1 MLPFGLAALNIRET
15 LGMPIDGL
23 TDSGAQEGLSSLRP
37 AIAGTRHMAVAGHY
51 LAAHAAFQVLE
62 AGGNA
67 IDAGCAGGIALG
79 VLQSELVNVAGVAPI
94 IIYLAESQEVVT
106 ISGLGTWPRAAD
118 LEVFRREHDGHVPE
132 GILRT
137 VVPAAPDAW
146 ITALERFGTMTFADV
161 VAAAI
166 RFASEGFVM
175 YPLMA
180 DLIRA
185 NEEKY
190 RRWDANADIYL
201 PGGKPPEV
209 GDMFL
214 QSDLGR
220 TLQYMAD
227 EEMAAAGKGRE
238 AGLQAARDAFYKGDI
253 AATIVKFQEEN
264 GGWLS
269 ADDLADFRV
278 GVEPPVSIDYKG
290 MRVYAC
296 GPWCQGPALLQA
308 LRLLDGF
315 DLNVMG
321 HNSPAYVHTLIEAIK
336 LSFADRHHYYGDPR
350 FVNVPMEG
358 LLSDG
363 YTQRRRGLIRKDEA
377 WPDMPPGGDPS
388 AMAAIGPH
396 HGGPTHTG
404 GHMPADAAQAPCLD
418 TSYVCVTDRH
428 GNVFSATPSDT
439 STDAPVVPGTGLCP
453 SSRGSQSW
461 TDPEHASSVAPGKRP
476 RLTPNPALAI
486 REGEFMMPFGT
497 PGGDVQVQAMLQC
510 FLNVVQWEMNPQQA
524 IEAPRFATYSF
535 PDSFEPHGNQPAKVK
550 LESRHEEATATTL
563 ASYGHDV
570 DWWPDWTWR
579 AGSVC
584 MIRKDMQTG
593 THTGGAD
600 PRRPA
605 YAVGW

>member
-1 MLPFGLAALNIRET
+1 
-15 LGMPIDGL
+15 MPIDGL
-23 TDSGAQEGLSSLRP
+23 TDSGSQEGPITLRP

-51 LAAHAAFQVLE
+51 LAAHAAFEVLE

-94 IIYLAESQEVVT
+94 IIYLADSREVVT
-106 ISGLGTWPRAAD
+106 ISGLGTWPAATD
-118 LEVFRREHDGHVPE
+118 PEVFRREHDGHVPE

-146 ITALERFGTMTFADV
+146 ITALRRYGSMSFSDV
-161 VAAAI
+161 AAAAI

-190 RRWDANADIYL
+190 RRWDDNAAIYL
-201 PGGKPPEV
+201 PGGSPPNV
-209 GDMFL
+209 GDLFV

-227 EEMAAAGKGRE
+227 EETAAAGRGRD
-238 AGLQAARDAFYKGDI
+238 AGLQAAHDAFYKGDI
-253 AATIVKFQEEN
+253 AAAIVRFHEEN
-264 GGWLS
+264 GGLLR
-269 ADDLADFRV
+269 APDLANFES
-278 GVEPPVSIDYKG
+278 GIEPPVSIDYRG
-290 MRVYAC
+290 TRVYAC
-296 GPWCQGPALLQA
+296 GPWCQGPALPQA

-315 DLNVMG
+315 DLGAMG
-321 HNSPAYVHTLIEAIK
+321 HNSPAYIHTLIEAIK
-336 LSFADRHHYYGDPR
+336 LAFADRHHYYGDPR
-350 FVNVPMEG
+350 FVKVPMDA
-358 LLSDG
+358 LLSEA
-363 YTQRRRGLIRKDEA
+363 YAERRRELIRPDEA

-388 AMAAIGPH
+388 AVAAI
-396 HGGPTHTG
+396 GPTHTG
-404 GHMPADAAQAPCLD
+404 GHIPADAAQMPALD

-439 STDAPVVPGTGLCP
+439 SNDAPVVPGTGLCP

-461 TDPEHASSVAPGKRP
+461 ADPDHAASVVPGKRP

-486 REGEFMMPFGT
+486 RENEFVMPFGT

-510 FLNVVQWEMNPQQA
+510 FLNVVQWGMNPQQA

-535 PDSFEPHGNQPAKVK
+535 PDSFEPHGNQPAKIK
-550 LESRHEEATATTL
+550 LESRIEETTASVL
-563 ASYGHDV
+563 ESYGHDV
-570 DWWPDWTWR
+570 DMWPDWTWR

-584 MIRKDMQTG
+584 MIHKEWDTG
-593 THTGGAD
+593 IHTGGAD
-600 PRRPA
+600 ARRPA
-605 YAVGW
+605 YAIGW

>member
-1 MLPFGLAALNIRET
+1 MAIGEF
-15 LGMPIDGL
+15 
-23 TDSGAQEGLSSLRP
+23 TDTSAQEDPFTLRP

-51 LAAHAAFQVLE
+51 LAAHAAFEVLE

-94 IIYLAESQEVVT
+94 IIYLAKSQEVIT
-106 ISGLGTWPRAAD
+106 ISGLGSWPAATD
-118 LEVFRREHDGHVPE
+118 PELFRREHDGHVPE

-146 ITALERFGTMTFADV
+146 ITALERYGTMSFADV
-161 VAAAI
+161 TSAAI

-175 YPLMA
+175 YPLMSN
-180 DLIRA
+180 LIRA
-185 NEEKY
+185 KEEKY
-190 RRWDANADIYL
+190 RRWDANAAIYL

-209 GDMFL
+209 GDLFV

-227 EEMAAAGKGRE
+227 EETAAAGQGRE
-238 AGLQAARDAFYKGDI
+238 AGLQAARNAFYKGDI
-253 AATIVKFQEEN
+253 AATIVKYHEEN

-269 ADDLADFRV
+269 APDLADFKV
-278 GVEPPVSIDYKG
+278 GIEPPVSIDYKG
-290 MRVYAC
+290 TRVYAC
-296 GPWCQGPALLQA
+296 GPWCQGPALPQA

-315 DLNVMG
+315 DLGAMG
-321 HNSPAYVHTLIEAIK
+321 HNSPAYIHTLTEAIK
-336 LSFADRHHYYGDPR
+336 LVFADRHHYYGDPR
-350 FVNVPMEG
+350 FVDVPLDD
-358 LLSDG
+358 LLSDE
-363 YTQRRRGLIRKDEA
+363 YTARRRELIRPDEA
-377 WPDMPPGGDPS
+377 WPDMPPGGNPS
-388 AMAAIGPH
+388 AMAAIGPRH
-396 HGGPTHTG
+396 FGGPI
-404 GHMPADAAQAPCLD
+404 PADAAQMPALD
-418 TSYVCVTDRH
+418 TSYVCITDRH

-439 STDAPVVPGTGLCP
+439 SNDAPVIPGTGLCP

-461 TDPEHASSVAPGKRP
+461 TDPGHAASVAPGKRP

-486 REGEFMMPFGT
+486 RDGEFIMPIGT

-510 FLNVVQWEMNPQQA
+510 FLNVVQWGMNPQMA

-535 PDSFEPHGNQPAKVK
+535 PDSFEPHGNQPGKLK
-550 LESRHEEATATTL
+550 LEGRIPVATATTL
-563 ASYGHDV
+563 ESYGHDV
-570 DWWPDWTWR
+570 DMWPDWTWR

-584 MIRKDMQTG
+584 MIRKDLG
-593 THTGGAD
+593 SGIHTSGAD
-600 PRRPA
+600 ARRPA

>member
-1 MLPFGLAALNIRET
+1 
-15 LGMPIDGL
+15 MPIDGL
-23 TDSGAQEGLSSLRP
+23 TESGAREGLSTLRP
-37 AIAGTRHMAVAGHY
+37 AVAGTRHMAVAGHY
-51 LAAHAAFQVLE
+51 LAAHAAFDVLE

-94 IIYLAESQEVVT
+94 IMYLAKSCEVVT
-106 ISGLGTWPRAAD
+106 ISGLGTWPGATDPD
-118 LEVFRREHDGHVPE
+118 LFRRRHASRVPE

-146 ITALERFGTMTFADV
+146 ITALERYGTMSFAEV
-161 VAAAI
+161 AAAAI

-175 YPLMA
+175 YPLMS

-190 RRWDANADIYL
+190 RRWSSNAEIYL
-201 PGGKPPEV
+201 PGGKPPAV
-209 GDMFL
+209 GDLFV

-227 EEMAAAGKGRE
+227 EETAAAGRGRE
-238 AGLQAARDAFYKGDI
+238 AGLQAARDAFYRGDI
-253 AATIVKFQEEN
+253 AATIVKFHEKN
-264 GGWLS
+264 GGWMR
-269 ADDLADFRV
+269 AGDLADFRV
-278 GVEPPVSIDYKG
+278 GIEPPVSVDYDG
-290 MRVYAC
+290 TRLYAC

-315 DLNVMG
+315 DLGAMG

-336 LSFADRHHYYGDPR
+336 LAFADRHHYYGDPR

-358 LLSDG
+358 LLSDD
-363 YTQRRRGLIRKDEA
+363 YTRRRRELIRPQEA

-388 AMAAIGPH
+388 AMSAVGPRHAGVHVPVDAAR
-396 HGGPTHTG
+396 
-404 GHMPADAAQAPCLD
+404 MPALD

-439 STDAPVVPGTGLCP
+439 SSDTPVVPGTGLCP

-461 TDPEHASSVAPGKRP
+461 VDPDHASSVAPGKRP
-476 RLTPNPALAI
+476 RLTPNPALAV
-486 REGEFMMPFGT
+486 REGDFIMPFGT

-510 FLNVVQWEMNPQQA
+510 FLNVVRWGMNPQQA

-535 PDSFEPHGNQPAKVK
+535 PDSFEPHGSQPAKVK
-550 LESRHEEATATTL
+550 LESRIDEATASTL
-563 ASYGHDV
+563 ESYGHDV

-579 AGSVC
+579 AGAVC
-584 MIRKDMQTG
+584 MIGKDLETG
-593 THTGGAD
+593 IHTGGAD
-600 PRRPA
+600 ARRPA

>member
-1 MLPFGLAALNIRET
+1 
-15 LGMPIDGL
+15 MPIDGL
-23 TDSGAQEGLSSLRP
+23 TDSGSQEGPITLRP

-51 LAAHAAFQVLE
+51 LAAHAAFEVLE

-94 IIYLAESQEVVT
+94 IIYLADSREVVT
-106 ISGLGTWPRAAD
+106 ISGLGTWPAATD
-118 LEVFRREHDGHVPE
+118 PEVFRREHDGHVPE

-146 ITALERFGTMTFADV
+146 ITALRRYGSMSFSDV
-161 VAAAI
+161 AAAAI

-190 RRWDANADIYL
+190 RRWDANAAIYL
-201 PGGKPPEV
+201 PGGSPPNV
-209 GDMFL
+209 GDLFV

-227 EEMAAAGKGRE
+227 EETAAAGRGRD
-238 AGLQAARDAFYKGDI
+238 AGLQAAHDAFYKGDI
-253 AATIVKFQEEN
+253 AAAIVRFHEEN
-264 GGWLS
+264 GGLLR
-269 ADDLADFRV
+269 APDLANFES
-278 GVEPPVSIDYKG
+278 GIEPPVSIDYRG
-290 MRVYAC
+290 TRVYAC
-296 GPWCQGPALLQA
+296 GPWCQGPALPQA

-315 DLNVMG
+315 DLGAMG
-321 HNSPAYVHTLIEAIK
+321 HNSPAYIHTLIEAIK
-336 LSFADRHHYYGDPR
+336 LAFADRHHYYGDPR
-350 FVNVPMEG
+350 FVKVPMDA
-358 LLSDG
+358 LLSEA
-363 YTQRRRGLIRKDEA
+363 YAERRRELIRPDEA

-388 AMAAIGPH
+388 AVAAI
-396 HGGPTHTG
+396 GPTHTG
-404 GHMPADAAQAPCLD
+404 GHIPADAAQMPALD

-439 STDAPVVPGTGLCP
+439 SNDAPVVPGTGLCP

-461 TDPEHASSVAPGKRP
+461 ADPDHAASVVPGKRP

-486 REGEFMMPFGT
+486 RESEFVMPFGT

-510 FLNVVQWEMNPQQA
+510 FLNVVQWGMNPQQA

-535 PDSFEPHGNQPAKVK
+535 PDSFEPHGNQPAKIK
-550 LESRHEEATATTL
+550 LESRIEETTASVL
-563 ASYGHDV
+563 ESYGHDV
-570 DWWPDWTWR
+570 DMWPDWTWR

-584 MIRKDMQTG
+584 MIHKEWDTG
-593 THTGGAD
+593 IHTGGAD
-600 PRRPA
+600 ARRPA
-605 YAVGW
+605 YAIGW